1 MYFREARNAA
11 VVTGGDRSDM
21 QIVALEVPNIK
32 CLLLTG
38 NLEPTKIVLGKA
50 EEKGTPII
58 LVKEDTLMTIERLN
72 EVFGKARIKGEAK
85 IKRMKELVKNHVDID
100 RLMEYYDI

>member
-1 MYFREARNAA
+1 
-11 VVTGGDRSDM
+11 M